1 MSRCVCTA
9 VKLAGD
15 KGLEGGISEMAY
27 SYGTLSGWVPTRLRR
42 RQPGEADE
50 GMRQKEELTLRET
63 LVDFVM
69 RARGP
74 QVGRRCRCQQRCRCY

>member
-1 MSRCVCTA
+1 VE
-9 VKLAGD
+9 LAGD
-15 KGLEGGISEMAY
+15 KGLEGGISETGY
-27 SYGTLSGWVPTRLRR
+27 SYGTLSVWVPMRLRR

-50 GMRQKEELTLRET
+50 GMWQKEELTLRET
-63 LVDFVM
+63 LMDFVM

>member
-9 VKLAGD
+9 VELAGD
-15 KGLEGGISEMAY
+15 KGLEGGISETGY
-27 SYGTLSGWVPTRLRR
+27 SYGTLSVWVPMRLRR

-50 GMRQKEELTLRET
+50 GMWHKEELTLRET
-63 LVDFVM
+63 LMDFVM

-74 QVGRRCRCQQRCRCY
+74 QVGRRCRCQ